1 MYSTSIVTS
10 FITNDQKILLLKR
23 SNQVKTLKCLRAG
36 ISGIIEKGDE
46 TPLSRAKIEIFEEV
60 GIKEEEL
67 KLLKSIQQQRI
78 VSPQYKNHEWSIF
91 PFLFS
96 TKNMEIKLNWENSE
110 FKWIKPTE
118 IVNYKTVPD
127 LDKILSNLL

>member
-1 MYSTSIVTS
+1 MHSTSIVTS

-23 SNQVKTLKCLRAG
+23 SNQVKTMKCLWAG
-36 ISGIIEKGDE
+36 ISGIIEKGDK

-67 KLLKSIQQQRI
+67 KLLKSIQQQRT
-78 VSPQYKNHEWSIF
+78 VSPQYKNHEWDIF

-110 FKWIKPTE
+110 FKWVKPTE

>member
-1 MYSTSIVTS
+1 LYSTSIVTS

-23 SNQVKTLKCLRAG
+23 SNQVKTMKCLWAG

-78 VSPQYKNHEWSIF
+78 VSPQYKNHEWNIF

-110 FKWIKPTE
+110 FKWIKPSQ
-118 IVNYKTVPD
+118 IKNYETVPE
-127 LDKILSNLL
+127 LEKILFSLL

>member
-1 MYSTSIVTS
+1 MYSTNIVTS
-10 FITNDQKILLLKR
+10 FIKNDDKILILKR
-23 SNQVKTLKCLRAG
+23 SDKVKSMKCLWAG
-36 ISGIIEKGDE
+36 VSGIIEKNDT
-46 TPLSRAKIEIFEEV
+46 TPLDRAKIEIFEET
-60 GIKEEEL
+60 GINEKEIE
-67 KLLKSIQQQRI
+67 LLKSIEQI
-78 VSPQYKNHEWSIF
+78 KIESAQYKNHEWNIF

>member
-1 MYSTSIVTS
+1 MNSTSIVTS

-23 SNQVKTLKCLRAG
+23 SNQVKSMKCLWAG
-36 ISGIIEKGDE
+36 VSGIIEKGDK

-60 GIKEEEL
+60 GIKEDEL
-67 KLLKSIQQQRI
+67 KLLKSIQQLSI
-78 VSPQYKNHEWSIF
+78 VSAQYKNHEWNIF

-118 IVNYKTVPD
+118 ITNYKTVPD

>member
-1 MYSTSIVTS
+1 M
-10 FITNDQKILLLKR
+10 
-23 SNQVKTLKCLRAG
+23 KCLWAG
-36 ISGIIEKGDE
+36 ISGIIERGDE

-67 KLLKSIQQQRI
+67 KLLKSIQQLRI
-78 VSPQYKNHEWSIF
+78 VSPQYKNHEWNIF

-110 FKWIKPTE
+110 FKWVKPTE

>member
-1 MYSTSIVTS
+1 MRSTSIVTS
-10 FITNDQKILLLKR
+10 FITNEQKILILKR
-23 SNQVKTLKCLRAG
+23 SNQVKTLKCLWAG
-36 ISGIIEKGDE
+36 ISGIIEKSDK

-67 KLLKSIQQQRI
+67 KLLKSIQQLKI
-78 VSPQYKNHEWSIF
+78 GSPQYKNHEWNIF

-110 FKWIKPTE
+110 FRWIKPTE
-118 IVNYKTVPD
+118 LVNYKTVPD
-127 LDKILSNLL
+127 LDKILSDLL

>member
-10 FITNDQKILLLKR
+10 FIINDQKILLLKR
-23 SNQVKTLKCLRAG
+23 SNKVKTMKCLWAG

-60 GIKEEEL
+60 GIKEGEL
-67 KLLKSIQQQRI
+67 KLLKSIQQLRI
-78 VSPQYKNHEWSIF
+78 VSPQYKNHEWNIF

-118 IVNYKTVPD
+118 TC
-127 LDKILSNLL
+127 

>member
-1 MYSTSIVTS
+1 MSYTNIVTS
-10 FITNDQKILLLKR
+10 FLQNNSKILLLKR
-23 SNQVKTLKCLRAG
+23 SDRVKSMKGLWAG
-36 ISGIIEKGDE
+36 VSGIIENNEIPID
-46 TPLSRAKIEIFEEV
+46 RAKIEIWEETGIEEV
-60 GIKEEEL
+60 QVV
-67 KLLKSIQQQRI
+67 LLKSVQEMR
-78 VSPQYKNHEWSIF
+78 VRSPQYKNHEWNIF

>member
-1 MYSTSIVTS
+1 MRSTSIVTS
-10 FITNDQKILLLKR
+10 FIINDQKILLLKR
-23 SNQVKTLKCLRAG
+23 SNKVKTMKCLWAG
-36 ISGIIEKGDE
+36 VSGIIEKGDE

-67 KLLKSIQQQRI
+67 KLLKTIQQLRI
-78 VSPQYKNHEWSIF
+78 VSPQYKNHEWNIF

-96 TKNMEIKLNWENSE
+96 TKNLEIKLNWENSE

-118 IVNYKTVPD
+118 LVNYKTVPD

>member
-1 MYSTSIVTS
+1 LFSTNIVTS
-10 FITNDQKILLLKR
+10 FIKNNDKILILKR
-23 SNQVKTLKCLRAG
+23 SDKVKSMKCLWAG
-36 ISGIIEKGDE
+36 VSGIIEKSDT
-46 TPLSRAKIEIFEEV
+46 TPLARAKIEIFEET
-60 GIKEEEL
+60 GINESEIE
-67 KLLKSIQQQRI
+67 LLKANERI
-78 VSPQYKNHEWSIF
+78 KIESAQYKNHEWNIF